1 MSGTETKA
9 AYEEGTAS
17 LLEEVGLPGDHANAA
32 LQLLGAVESRY
43 SRDLKLNLKAVL
55 KSAHLDAKQA
65 YLLALSIAAN
75 QRNSSLTTYF
85 SIMAT
90 EQGATPEETAEAV
103 ACASLLAANNV
114 LYRFR
119 HFADKEKYNE
129 LRPSLR
135 MNIMMNPVT
144 GKHLFELMSLAVS
157 AVNGC
162 EQCVK
167 SHEASLIALGATE
180 EQVWDAIRIA
190 SVVASCD
197 RVVY

>member
-1 MSGTETKA
+1 MTT
-9 AYEEGTAS
+9 YEEGTSA
-17 LLEEVGLPGDHANAA
+17 LLEEVGAATDHANSA
-32 LQLLGAVESRY
+32 LRALGGVSSRY
-43 SRDLKLNLKAVL
+43 ARDLKLNLKAVL
-55 KSAHLDAKQA
+55 KSAHLSEKEAA
-65 YLLALSIAAN
+65 LVALSVAAN
-75 QRNSSLTTYF
+75 QKNDPLIDHFIKLAS
-85 SIMAT
+85 
-90 EQGATPEETAEAV
+90 GAGANDDETAEAV

-135 MNIMMNPVT
+135 MNIMMNPST

-167 SHEASLIALGATE
+167 SHEASLIGLGASE
-180 EQVWDAIRIA
+180 EQVWDAMRIA
-190 SVVASCD
+190 SVVTSYD
-197 RVVY
+197 RVVH

>member
-1 MSGTETKA
+1 MTT
-9 AYEEGTAS
+9 YEEGTAA
-17 LLEEVGLPGDHANAA
+17 LLQEVGAAADHANAA
-32 LQLLGAVESRY
+32 LHLMGSVPSRY
-43 SRDLKLNLKAVL
+43 ARDLKLNLKGVL
-55 KSAHLDAKQA
+55 KSAHLSDKETS
-65 YLLALSIAAN
+65 LLALSIAAN
-75 QRNSSLTTYF
+75 QKNGPLTVHF
-85 SIMAT
+85 QAMAA
-90 EQGATPEETAEAV
+90 QAGATADETAEAV

-119 HFADKEKYNE
+119 HFAGKEKYQE
-129 LRPSLR
+129 LRPGLR
-135 MNIMMNPVT
+135 MNIMMNPAT

-167 SHEASLIALGATE
+167 SHEASLIALGASE

-190 SVVASCD
+190 SVVTSYD

>member
-1 MSGTETKA
+1 MSELSIST
-9 AYEEGTAS
+9 YEEGTLS
-17 LLEEVGLPGDHANAA
+17 LLEGVGVATDHANSA
-32 LQLLGAVESRY
+32 LRFLGSVSSRY
-43 SRDLKLNLKAVL
+43 ARDMKLNLKAVL
-55 KSAHLDAKQA
+55 KSAHLTEKETA
-65 YLLALSIAAN
+65 LLALSVAAN
-75 QRNSSLTTYF
+75 QKNDLLTDHF
-85 SIMAT
+85 GEMAT
-90 EQGATPEETAEAV
+90 TAGANDEETAEAV

-135 MNIMMNPVT
+135 MNIMMNPTT
-144 GKHLFELMSLAVS
+144 GKLLFELMSLAVS

-167 SHEASLIALGATE
+167 SHEASLMGLGATE

-190 SVVASCD
+190 SVVASYD
-197 RVVY
+197 RVVH

>member
-1 MSGTETKA
+1 MSANEFMT

-17 LLEEVGLPGDHANAA
+17 LLEEVGLPVDHANTA

-55 KSAHLDAKQA
+55 KSTHLDAKQTS
-65 YLLALSIAAN
+65 LLALSVAAN
-75 QRNSSLTTYF
+75 QKNGPLTSYF
-85 SIMAT
+85 NGMASGN
-90 EQGATPEETAEAV
+90 GATAEETAEAV

-119 HFADKEKYNE
+119 HFADKEKYNV

-135 MNIMMNPVT
+135 MNIMMNPAT

-190 SVVASCD
+190 SVVASYD
-197 RVVY
+197 RVVH

>member
-1 MSGTETKA
+1 MTEQTMT
-9 AYEEGTAS
+9 AYEEGTVS
-17 LLEEVGLPGDHANAA
+17 LLEEVGAATDHANSA
-32 LQLLGAVESRY
+32 LRSLGSVPSRY
-43 SRDLKLNLKAVL
+43 ARDLKLNLKAVL
-55 KSAHLDAKQA
+55 KSTHLSEKEAA
-65 YLLALSIAAN
+65 LLALSVAAN
-75 QRNSSLTTYF
+75 QKNDPLIDHFRN
-85 SIMAT
+85 MAT
-90 EQGATPEETAEAV
+90 AAGANDEEAAEAV

-135 MNIMMNPVT
+135 MNIMMNPTT

-167 SHEASLIALGATE
+167 SHEASLMGLGATE

-190 SVVASCD
+190 SVVTSYD
-197 RVVY
+197 RIVH

>member
-1 MSGTETKA
+1 MANATLAG
-9 AYEEGTAS
+9 YEEGTRGV
-17 LLEEVGLPGDHANAA
+17 LEEVGVAADHANAA
-32 LQLLGAVESRY
+32 LELMGAVPSRY
-43 SRDLKLNLKAVL
+43 ARDLKLNLKAVL
-55 KSAHLDAKQA
+55 KSNHLNGKETA
-65 YLLALSIAAN
+65 LLALSVAAN
-75 QRNSSLTTYF
+75 QKNQVLMDHFRQT
-85 SIMAT
+85 AVA
-90 EQGATPEETAEAV
+90 QGATEEEAAEAV

-119 HFADKEKYNE
+119 HFVEKEKYQE
-129 LRPSLR
+129 LRPGLR

-167 SHEASLIALGATE
+167 SHEAALIGVGASE

-190 SVVASCD
+190 SVVASYD

>member
-1 MSGTETKA
+1 MTDQTLT

-17 LLEEVGLPGDHANAA
+17 LLEEVGLPVGHVNSA
-32 LQLLGAVESRY
+32 LQLLGAVEARY

-55 KSAHLDAKQA
+55 KSAHLSEKEGA
-65 YLLALSIAAN
+65 LLALSVAAN
-75 QRNSSLTTYF
+75 QKNGPLIDHF
-85 SIMAT
+85 KNLA
-90 EQGATPEETAEAV
+90 EGQGATPEEAAEAV

-119 HFADKEKYNE
+119 HFAGKEKYNE

-135 MNIMMNPVT
+135 MNIMMNPAT

-167 SHEASLIALGATE
+167 SHEASLMALGATE

-190 SVVASCD
+190 SVVVSYD
-197 RVVY
+197 RIAY

>member
-1 MSGTETKA
+1 MADQPLT

-17 LLEEVGLPGDHANAA
+17 LLEEVGLPVDHANSA
-32 LQLLGAVESRY
+32 LRLLGAVGSRY

-55 KSAHLDAKQA
+55 KSAHLSEKEAA
-65 YLLALSIAAN
+65 LLALSVSAN
-75 QRNSSLTTYF
+75 QKNGALIDHFKAMALT
-85 SIMAT
+85 
-90 EQGATPEETAEAV
+90 QGASDEETAEAV

-119 HFADKEKYNE
+119 HFSGKEKYNE
-129 LRPSLR
+129 MRPLLR
-135 MNIMMNPVT
+135 MNIMMNPAT

-167 SHEASLIALGATE
+167 SHESSLIALGAPE

-190 SVVASCD
+190 SVVASYD
-197 RVVY
+197 RIAY

>member
-1 MSGTETKA
+1 MEQAMA
-9 AYEEGTAS
+9 AYEEGTAA
-17 LLEEVGLPGDHANAA
+17 LLEEVGAPAEHANAA
-32 LQLLGAVESRY
+32 LLLLGGTASRY
-43 SRDLKLNLKAVL
+43 ARDLRLNLKAVL
-55 KSAHLDAKQA
+55 KSAHLSEKETA
-65 YLLALSIAAN
+65 LLALSIAAN
-75 QRNSSLTTYF
+75 QKNGPLTAHFQTQ
-85 SIMAT
+85 AA
-90 EQGATPEETAEAV
+90 QVGANAEETAEAV

-119 HFADKEKYNE
+119 HFAAKDKYQE
-129 LRPSLR
+129 LRPGLR
-135 MNIMMNPVT
+135 MNIMMNPAT

-167 SHEASLIALGATE
+167 SHEASLIGLGATE

-190 SVVASCD
+190 SVVASYD

>member
-1 MSGTETKA
+1 MSEQTMT
-9 AYEEGTAS
+9 AYEEGTVS
-17 LLEEVGLPGDHANAA
+17 LLEEVGAATDHANSA
-32 LQLLGAVESRY
+32 LRSLGSVPSRY
-43 SRDLKLNLKAVL
+43 ARDLKLNLKAVL
-55 KSAHLDAKQA
+55 KSTHLSEKEAT
-65 YLLALSIAAN
+65 LLALSVAAN
-75 QRNSSLTTYF
+75 QKNDPLIDHFRN
-85 SIMAT
+85 MAT
-90 EQGATPEETAEAV
+90 TAGASDEEAAEAV

-135 MNIMMNPVT
+135 MNIMMNPTT

-167 SHEASLIALGATE
+167 SHEASLMGLGATE

-190 SVVASCD
+190 SVVTSYD
-197 RVVY
+197 RIVH

>member
-1 MSGTETKA
+1 MSANEFMT

-17 LLEEVGLPGDHANAA
+17 LANTA

-55 KSAHLDAKQA
+55 KSTHLDAKQTS
-65 YLLALSIAAN
+65 LLALSVAAN
-75 QRNSSLTTYF
+75 QKNGPLVHYF
-85 SIMAT
+85 NNRAA
-90 EQGATPEETAEAV
+90 ENGAAPEETAEAV

-135 MNIMMNPVT
+135 MNIMMNPAT
-144 GKHLFELMSLAVS
+144 GKLLFELMSLAVS

-167 SHEASLIALGATE
+167 SHEASLIALGAAE

-190 SVVASCD
+190 SVVASYD
-197 RVVY
+197 RVVH

>member
-1 MSGTETKA
+1 MSDQTLT
-9 AYEEGTAS
+9 AYDEGTTS
-17 LLEEVGLPGDHANAA
+17 LLEEVGLPTGHVNSA

-55 KSAHLDAKQA
+55 KSAHLSEKEAA
-65 YLLALSIAAN
+65 LLALSVAAN
-75 QRNSSLTTYF
+75 QKNGALIDHF
-85 SIMAT
+85 NGMAAQ
-90 EQGATPEETAEAV
+90 QGATPEEVAEAV

-119 HFADKEKYNE
+119 HFAGKEKYNE

-167 SHEASLIALGATE
+167 SHEASLIGLGATE

-190 SVVASCD
+190 SVVASYD
-197 RVVY
+197 RIAY

>member
-1 MSGTETKA
+1 MSELSIST
-9 AYEEGTAS
+9 YEEGTLS
-17 LLEEVGLPGDHANAA
+17 LLEEVGVATDHANSA
-32 LQLLGAVESRY
+32 LRFLGSVSSRY
-43 SRDLKLNLKAVL
+43 ARDMKLNLKAVL
-55 KSAHLDAKQA
+55 KSAHLTEKETA
-65 YLLALSIAAN
+65 LLALSVAAN
-75 QRNSSLTTYF
+75 QKNALLTDHF
-85 SIMAT
+85 GEMAT
-90 EQGATPEETAEAV
+90 TAGANDEETAEAV

-135 MNIMMNPVT
+135 MNIMMNPTT
-144 GKHLFELMSLAVS
+144 GKLLFELMSLAVS

-167 SHEASLIALGATE
+167 SHEASLMGLGATE

-190 SVVASCD
+190 SVVASYD
-197 RVVY
+197 RVVH